1 MTMRSIAIISDHASP
16 LADLGGVDSG
26 GQNVY
31 VKQVA
36 GHLAARGYDVDVFTR
51 RDDPGLPEMTQCS
64 NGVRVVHVTA
74 GPARYIRK
82 EELLQHM
89 QEFTENMLRFCTRK
103 AYDIIH
109 ANFWMSGLVALNL
122 KRLLRIPFVITFHA
136 LGRIRRLHQHD
147 ADQFPDDRFRIEDLI
162 VEECDGII
170 AECPQDRA
178 DLIDLYNAA
187 GSKICIVP
195 CGFDP
200 QELYPVKKHVARLML
215 GFPPEVPLVLQLGRI
230 VPRKGIDTV
239 ISGFARFLRDCSRKA
254 CLAVVGGENR
264 TPDPVRD
271 PEIARLHELSC
282 REGIAEQVLFPGR
295 ANRDEVK
302 YYFSAADVFVTTPW
316 YEPFGITP
324 LEAMAC
330 GTPVVGAA
338 VGGIKFTVKD
348 GVTGRLVPPRDPDA
362 LAAALAEIVTP
373 KGMLERMGRNAIE
386 RVNRLF
392 TWEIVVRK
400 LLGFY
405 AKAARDRARPFSDHP
420 RFTESVPKR
429 LAPGSGEQ
437 KKENTI
443 CNR

>member
-1 MTMRSIAIISDHASP
+1 
-16 LADLGGVDSG
+16 
-26 GQNVY
+26 

-51 RDDPGLPEMTQCS
+51 RDDPGLPEVTSCGTGM
-64 NGVRVVHVTA
+64 RVVHVAA
-74 GPARYIRK
+74 GPACSIRK

-89 QEFTENMLRFCTRK
+89 EEFTENMLRFCTRK
-103 AYDIIH
+103 VYDIIH
-109 ANFWMSGLVALNL
+109 ANFWMSGLVAVNL

-147 ADQFPDDRFRIEDLI
+147 ADRFPDDRFRIEDLI
-162 VEECDGII
+162 IEESDGII
-170 AECPQDRA
+170 AECPQDRE
-178 DLIDLYNAA
+178 DLITFYKAA

-200 QELYPVKKHVARLML
+200 AELFPVRKSLARRRL
-215 GFPPEVPLVLQLGRI
+215 GLPQDVPLVLQLGRI

-239 ISGFARFLRDCSRKA
+239 ISGFARFLRNRSSSA
-254 CLAVVGGENR
+254 CLAVVGGERR
-264 TPDPVRD
+264 TPDPLRD
-271 PEIARLHELSC
+271 PEIARLQDLS
-282 REGIAEQVLFPGR
+282 RKEGIGDQVLFPGR
-295 ANRDEVK
+295 ACRDDVK

-338 VGGIKFTVKD
+338 VGGIPFTVKD

-362 LAAALAEIVTP
+362 VAGALAEILGP
-373 KGMLERMGRNAIE
+373 DGDLERMGRNAIE
-386 RVNRLF
+386 RVHRLF
-392 TWEIVVRK
+392 TWEIVVQK

-405 AKAARDRARPFSDHP
+405 ARAARSASMDFADRLD
-420 RFTESVPKR
+420 
-429 LAPGSGEQ
+429 LAGTVSNGPGPGSGQQE
-437 KKENTI
+437 KEKST
-443 CNR
+443 CNH

>member
-1 MTMRSIAIISDHASP
+1 MRSIAIISDHASP

-51 RDDPGLPEMTQCS
+51 RDDPGLPEITQCGY
-64 NGVRVVHVTA
+64 GVRVMHVAA
-74 GPARYIRK
+74 GPARFIRK

-89 QEFTENMLRFCTRK
+89 QEFTENMVRFCTRK
-103 AYDIIH
+103 VYDIIH
-109 ANFWMSGLVALNL
+109 ANFWMSGLVAVNL
-122 KRLLRIPFVITFHA
+122 KRLLHIPFVITFHA

-162 VEECDGII
+162 IEECDGII

-178 DLIDLYNAA
+178 DLIDFYKAA

-200 QELYPVKKHVARLML
+200 AELFPVKKQVARLML
-215 GFPPEVPLVLQLGRI
+215 GLPPDRPLVLQLGRI

-239 ISGFARFLRDCSRKA
+239 ISGFARFIRERSHNA
-254 CLAVVGGENR
+254 CLAVVGGETR
-264 TPDPVRD
+264 TPDRTRD
-271 PEIARLHELSC
+271 PEIRRLQDLAHS
-282 REGIAEQVLFPGR
+282 EGIADQVLFPGR
-295 ANRDEVK
+295 ASRDEVK

-362 LAAALAEIVTP
+362 VAAALSGIFSPDGV
-373 KGMLERMGRNAIE
+373 LERMGKNAIE
-386 RVNRLF
+386 RVHMLF

-405 AKAARDRARPFSDHP
+405 AKVARNASGPFANQFTFADAAP
-420 RFTESVPKR
+420 TR

-437 KKENTI
+437 EKENSI